1 MYEYIYG
8 CMLTNTII
16 IDEGEDRA
24 MMEGRVSTGENIA
37 ISGRLHL
44 ADGPPD
50 TRSSSRGRN
59 AILPPVIIFFCF
71 VFFFFSTYNQTN
83 INDRFDLSRGRLILR
98 VHPLLD
104 RF

>member
-8 CMLTNTII
+8 FMLTNTII

-24 MMEGRVSTGENIA
+24 IMEGRVSTGENIA

-44 ADGPPD
+44 SDGPPD

-59 AILPPVIIFFCF
+59 AILPPVITIFF
-71 VFFFFSTYNQTN
+71 VLYFSSFQF
-83 INDRFDLSRGRLILR
+83 IIKLILMIGSTC
-98 VHPLLD
+98 LAAA
-104 RF
+104 